1 MLLLLSLLSLLQV
14 IAYLAGLH
22 ASGKWRP
29 SLVVAPATVLRQW
42 MTELRTW
49 CVVGVPEGGC
59 AVPWV
64 VLCVRL
70 WCETAPVACT
80 GWCTLSQESTS

>member
-1 MLLLLSLLSLLQV
+1 MVLLLLSLLSLLQV

-42 MTELRTW
+42 MTELRAW
-49 CVVGVPEGGC
+49 CVGMPEGGC
-59 AVPWV
+59 AVHWV
-64 VLCVRL
+64 VLCLGLCWPGVVL
-70 WCETAPVACT
+70 
-80 GWCTLSQESTS
+80 